1 MFHRPRAHVPEA
13 PTNPGPQP
21 PRKTFDVADLYR
33 GPLAAVETDGG
44 SSLVLD
50 EKLRQAY
57 FWIVN
62 HAIIS
67 PFYDIEYND
76 GPVHSFTFG
85 DTRSAVTLPSGQS
98 YSSFVL
104 LPLLT
109 FAVRA
114 KCLLVGGPVRGKTTS
129 AVLMGVVAG
138 YSIRDVRR
146 AIQEGQ

>member
-67 PFYDIEYND
+67 PHYDIEYND
-76 GPVHSFTFG
+76 GPCQSFTFG
-85 DTRSAVTLPSGQS
+85 DLNTRVNLPSGQS

-104 LPLLT
+104 LPLLSL
-109 FAVRA
+109 AVPPRS
-114 KCLLVGGPVRGKTTS
+114 LLVGRPGRGNAAS
-129 AVLMGVVAG
+129 ALLLGALPG
-138 YSIRDVRR
+138 
-146 AIQEGQ
+146 